1 VTIPRR
7 FLPGHCHAASRR
19 CAERRFFLRPSLET
33 MHLLLY
39 ALGRALQG
47 KRLALL
53 VFSVQATHYHVVIAD
68 LSKPGHPSDLPLF
81 FQHFNSMAA
90 RGLNQHLG
98 RSESVWTQGS
108 YHSLELWGE
117 YSLLE
122 QLLYAW
128 IQPVK
133 DGQAKSPYHWPGL
146 TFQDP
151 KTKDVVQFLPEG
163 LGTTLTV
170 SRPDFA
176 NYGGRRSP
184 HRPPT
189 DPIALKR
196 WIRIRKRE
204 EERVKARHRAT
215 LRARAQGKRNKRQ
228 RGRKVPTLTRAR
240 QTQLLKDYMKAWR
253 EENRPVYRPRPSRST
268 LPQEVEIPIAVPPG
282 FEHMDL
288 EAMRQHF
295 RKRLDEKI
303 RQSLGKRDEDDL
315 PPFEGNKA
323 QVEADV
329 AKTDPF
335 AAAGPCWPNP
345 KNKRRLDTRGL
356 PKEER
361 KEIVDGW
368 WWFRGLYKG
377 ALSMRED
384 GNREVAF
391 PLGTYD
397 LLRNHQ
403 VRIAGAPP

>member
-1 VTIPRR
+1 
-7 FLPGHCHAASRR
+7 
-19 CAERRFFLRPSLET
+19 

-39 ALGRALQG
+39 ALGRAMRG
-47 KRLALL
+47 KQLALF

-68 LSKPGHPSDLPLF
+68 LSKPGQPSDLPLF

-90 RGLNQHLG
+90 RGLNHHLG
-98 RSESVWTQGS
+98 RTESVWTQGS

-117 YSLLE
+117 TSLLE

-133 DGQAKSPYHWPGL
+133 DGQAKSPDHWPGL

-151 KTKDVVQFLPEG
+151 NTKDVIQFLPEG
-163 LGTTLTV
+163 LGTTLEV

-176 NYGGRRSP
+176 CYGGRRSR

-196 WIRIRKRE
+196 WIRLRKKE
-204 EERVKARHRAT
+204 EEQVKARYRAT
-215 LRARAQGKRNKRQ
+215 LQARAQGKSNKR
-228 RGRKVPTLTRAR
+228 RKGRKVPALTKAR
-240 QTQLLKDYMKAWR
+240 RTQLLKEYMQAWR
-253 EENRPVYRPRPSRST
+253 AKHRRPYRPRASRST
-268 LPQEVEIPIAVPPG
+268 LPKKVEIQIGVPPG

-288 EAMRQHF
+288 EAMRRHF
-295 RKRLDEKI
+295 RERLDEKI
-303 RQSLGKRDEDDL
+303 KQSLGKRDEDDL
-315 PPFEGNKA
+315 PPFEGSQA
-323 QVEADV
+323 QVEAKV
-329 AKTDPF
+329 AQTDPF

-345 KNKRRLDTRGL
+345 KDRRRLDTRGL

-361 KEIVDGW
+361 KQIVSDW
-368 WWFRGLYKG
+368 WWFRRLYKG
-377 ALSMRED
+377 CLYTRSQGEP
-384 GNREVAF
+384 VAF

-403 VRIAGAPP
+403 VPIAGAPP